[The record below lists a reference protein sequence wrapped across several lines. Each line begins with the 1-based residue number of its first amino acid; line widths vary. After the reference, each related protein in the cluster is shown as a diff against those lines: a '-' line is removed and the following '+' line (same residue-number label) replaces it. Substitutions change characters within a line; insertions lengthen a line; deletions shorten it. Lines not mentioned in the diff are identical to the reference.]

1 MIFLVGARRSGTNWL
16 HRIVAAHPDVASIPS
31 ETYLFSRGIAPLS
44 ERFQHGSPGSRAL
57 GVIYMDRA
65 RFLDALRDFC
75 DQVFTGMGDVV
86 GPGASRICE
95 RTPENTTALDLIGDI
110 YPDARVVH
118 IIRDG
123 RDVTRSLASQDWGP
137 GSIRAAAEEWV
148 TSVSKARLD
157 GKNLAHYREVRY
169 EEMLADPRPHVT
181 ELYGWLGV
189 DTRDDVVDAALTEA
203 GVAFNVDPRFPTV
216 AVGKWRETFSA
227 DDERVFHE
235 IGGALLH
242 ELGYASGDPGALAL
256 NTTTATAAAAST
268 TGPDPAS
275 TTRTPLADR
284 VRRSV
289 RRAGG
294 ATLRRLGLRAAPGEF
309 DAEFHR
315 RIFEVQEGVD
325 ACLGAIATGR
335 FDDIAS
341 MTTATVHCRVVT
353 ADGEREGRGDAGL
366 ALLLG
371 ALRSDDA
378 LRGRHVRGDVHPA
391 VPMFTVVS
399 TYRTDDGRT
408 HDRVLTV
415 MIEGDRISRI
425 AYYALPLAAA

>member
-31 ETYLFSRGIAPLS
+31 ETYLFSRGIGPLS
-44 ERFQHGSPGSRAL
+44 ERFQHGSPGSHAL
-57 GVIYMDRA
+57 GVIYMERA
-65 RFLDALRDFC
+65 RFLDAMRDFC
-75 DQVFTGMGDVV
+75 DQVFTGMGDIVR
-86 GPGASRICE
+86 PGASRICE

-157 GKNLAHYREVRY
+157 GKNLEHYFEVRY

-181 ELYGWLGV
+181 ELYRWLGL
-189 DTRDDVVDAALTEA
+189 DARDEIVEAALTEA

-216 AVGKWRETFSA
+216 AVGKWRDSFSP
-227 DDERVFHE
+227 DDERVFDE
-235 IGGALLH
+235 IGGPLLQQ
-242 ELGYASGDPGALAL
+242 LGYESEVSVAPDASLSPPPTPVSAP
-256 NTTTATAAAAST
+256 TASAPTAAPRLSSLSR
-268 TGPDPAS
+268 PI
-275 TTRTPLADR
+275 
-284 VRRSV
+284 
-289 RRAGG
+289 RRAAG
-294 ATLRRLGLRAAPGEF
+294 AVLRRLGATTTAGHF

-315 RIFEVQEGVD
+315 RVFAVQEAVD
-325 ACLGAIATGR
+325 ALLGAVATRR
-335 FDDIAS
+335 FDDI
-341 MTTATVHCRVVT
+341 TTLTSDTVLCRVVT
-353 ADGEREGRGDAGL
+353 STADRQARGEAGL
-366 ALLLG
+366 SLLVG
-371 ALRSDDA
+371 ALRADPA
-378 LRGRHVRGDVHPA
+378 LHGTHVRGDVHPA

-399 TYRTDDGRT
+399 TYRTGDGRT

-415 MIEGDRISRI
+415 MVEGGRISRV
-425 AYYALPLAAA
+425 AYYRAPLAEPA